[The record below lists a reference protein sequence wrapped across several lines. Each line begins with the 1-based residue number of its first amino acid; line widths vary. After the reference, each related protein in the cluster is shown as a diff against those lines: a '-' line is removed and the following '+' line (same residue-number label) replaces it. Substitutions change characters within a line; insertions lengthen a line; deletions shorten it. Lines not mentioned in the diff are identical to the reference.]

1 MPSTRELQT
10 LLELKNN
17 NHATEPSLW
26 RSYSKFIEQN
36 KNTKQWALKSS
47 AVEKA
52 CRFNGYFVLRT
63 NVVDDPFDALIIYRE
78 RNIVECAFRQFK
90 ELNGG
95 DRLRA
100 TATAFKGKLFI
111 HMLAQSLR
119 MMMSVAAAHHKA
131 DGKILP
137 GDSLTKAMLQL
148 QKLQACRPAG
158 RDSWI
163 TKEIPRKTRDL
174 LDLFGVPYPQKHLK
188 Y

>member
-1 MPSTRELQT
+1 
-10 LLELKNN
+10 
-17 NHATEPSLW
+17 
-26 RSYSKFIEQN
+26 
-36 KNTKQWALKSS
+36 
-47 AVEKA
+47 
-52 CRFNGYFVLRT
+52 
-63 NVVDDPFDALIIYRE
+63 
-78 RNIVECAFRQFK
+78 
-90 ELNGG
+90 
-95 DRLRA
+95 
-100 TATAFKGKLFI
+100 
-111 HMLAQSLR
+111 MLAQSLR

-131 DGKILP
+131 DGKILL